1 MQILL
6 ADSHAKGRAALR
18 RLLEQD
24 PEWSVVGEADEAQ
37 GLLAQVHALHPDLV
51 LFDWELP
58 GRQAFD
64 LLPALYAVWCPVK
77 VVAFGER
84 REARQGALAAGVD
97 AFVSKQDPLEWLLA
111 TLHAVAGL
119 SPAFVE

>member
-1 MQILL
+1 MQVIL
-6 ADSHAKGRAALR
+6 ADSHVKERTALK

-24 PEWSVVGEADEAQ
+24 PELTVVGEADEAE
-37 GLLAQVHALHPDLV
+37 GLLAQVQELHPDLV

-58 GRQAFD
+58 GLQAFD

-84 REARQGALAAGVD
+84 SEARHGALAAGVD

-111 TLHAVAGL
+111 TLQAVAGL
-119 SPAFVE
+119 SPAFVD